1 MDPQLQLL
9 QRMVQQRRCLT
20 CFDRTGED
28 ARSTSDREVFQIV
41 RKHLWF
47 TETDLTESASICGG
61 CWESIDG
68 FHQFYVGAE
77 QLYERK
83 EVPFGLEGRIIKQE
97 TGSEVFLVEMA
108 RDDDMEIKEELGSDV
123 EESDALKEELVG
135 GETAGDV
142 VEQIMM
148 EEESEHDSEDD
159 YEEDEDDADDKDD
172 EGDDP
177 DNFIK
182 QHVVLNCDQ
191 CEASDF
197 SFKGLVTHLQR
208 IHNVVKCYVTCCGI
222 RYHTRVRLLEHVK
235 YITDP
240 TSFKCDHCEEPQYF
254 INVPALKRH
263 KKLKHNIQV
272 TTRLYNMENRLKKDK
287 TPVEK
292 TEEQLKKLEEQ
303 EKRRTD
309 RAAEDKMMRD
319 HVTFGCV
326 PCGTTFETYTDLFRH
341 SRIEHKQ
348 KPVVVCCGNR
358 YHQRPRLLQHIQS
371 VVNPTAFRCE
381 LCFRCFKSNYA
392 RNVHCAEM
400 HPTEESVKFR
410 CDRCPKVFVRE
421 IKYRKHMQDHEDCDR
436 DQIKCEYCGKLYKS
450 HHILYMHIRNKHKE
464 PRFVCDICAKPFFL
478 KSEFTKHKL
487 EHENPEQLKMQ
498 CQHCLKWFKNRQ
510 YWRQHIRLHVVGEVK
525 CEICGRITPNR
536 VAYRS
541 HKKNAHGDRTHK
553 CDWCGKSFNKAL
565 TLREHVASKH
575 TGATLYSCRFCP
587 KTFNSNANMHSHQKK
602 MHPVEWLAAK
612 TSREREKARISE
624 VAEFEEEEEEAFDT

>member
-1 MDPQLQLL
+1 MWRLL
-9 QRMVQQRRCLT
+9 
-20 CFDRTGED
+20 GEHRWIPSVLRGSGT
-28 ARSTSDREVFQIV
+28 AV
-41 RKHLWF
+41 RA
-47 TETDLTESASICGG
+47 TDLTESASICGG

-142 VEQIMM
+142 VEQMM
-148 EEESEHDSEDD
+148 KEESEHDSEDD
-159 YEEDEDDADDKDD
+159 YEEDEDDGDDKDD

-303 EKRRTD
+303 EKRRSD

-400 HPTEESVKFR
+400 HPTEESVKPHSAASCASGASRVTTPGMCTVPKCIRRRNRSSFGAIGAQR
-410 CDRCPKVFVRE
+410 C
-421 IKYRKHMQDHEDCDR
+421 
-436 DQIKCEYCGKLYKS
+436 S
-450 HHILYMHIRNKHKE
+450 
-464 PRFVCDICAKPFFL
+464 CAR
-478 KSEFTKHKL
+478 SSIGSTCRTTRIATGTRSSASIAANSTKA
-487 EHENPEQLKMQ
+487 
-498 CQHCLKWFKNRQ
+498 
-510 YWRQHIRLHVVGEVK
+510 
-525 CEICGRITPNR
+525 ITSCTCTSATNTRSPGSFATSAPNR
-536 VAYRS
+536 S
-541 HKKNAHGDRTHK
+541 
-553 CDWCGKSFNKAL
+553 S
-565 TLREHVASKH
+565 
-575 TGATLYSCRFCP
+575 
-587 KTFNSNANMHSHQKK
+587 
-602 MHPVEWLAAK
+602 
-612 TSREREKARISE
+612 
-624 VAEFEEEEEEAFDT
+624 